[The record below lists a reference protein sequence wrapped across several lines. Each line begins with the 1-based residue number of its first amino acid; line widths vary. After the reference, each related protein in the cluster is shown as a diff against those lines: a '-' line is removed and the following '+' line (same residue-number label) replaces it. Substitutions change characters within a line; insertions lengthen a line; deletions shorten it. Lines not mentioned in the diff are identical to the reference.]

1 VILDE
6 AQNTTQTQMKMF
18 LTRLGFAS
26 KMVITG
32 DPSQSDL
39 PRGVPSGLNQAI
51 ILLKGLEDIKIIQF
65 DKLDV
70 VRNPLVQ
77 RILERY
83 ENNEA

>member
-1 VILDE
+1 
-6 AQNTTQTQMKMF
+6 MKMF

-39 PRGVPSGLNQAI
+39 PKADASGLNQALA
-51 ILLKGLEDIKIIQF
+51 LLQNLDDIKIIQF
-65 DKLDV
+65 EKIDV
-70 VRNPLVQ
+70 VRHPLVQ

-83 ENNEA
+83 ESNEN